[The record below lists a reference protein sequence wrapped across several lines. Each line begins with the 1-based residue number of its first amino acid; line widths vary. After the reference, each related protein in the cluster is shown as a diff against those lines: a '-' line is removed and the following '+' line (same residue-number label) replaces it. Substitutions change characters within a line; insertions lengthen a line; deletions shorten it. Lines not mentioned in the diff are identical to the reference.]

1 MDIRKNISIIKKGYE
16 NRQGRKAGNTLAARI
31 IMVTG
36 EIFKSKGRQ
45 FVPSYTWGMK
55 KPFTRY
61 PRPLKSHSLLLKACW
76 TDYEKFPNGS

>member
-16 NRQGRKAGNTLAARI
+16 NRKGRKAGTALAGRI

-45 FVPSYTWGMK
+45 FVPSYT
-55 KPFTRY
+55 
-61 PRPLKSHSLLLKACW
+61 
-76 TDYEKFPNGS
+76 